1 MSKRVLK
8 LFEDLEKMDP
18 ALAQALQ
25 NIRAG
30 KGTANDA
37 NLLARGMY
45 TDTMVPKMGNKI
57 AYNDHL
63 SRHGNDGYHVHVDM
77 NDFGQINKQHGE
89 RTGDQAIKQFGGIAS
104 DVSRTFGGKAYR
116 NGGDEFKFWFH
127 RPEQAHGFARELR
140 SRLEK
145 QPKVGGTHN
154 LAASIGIGY
163 NPNHAE
169 SSLQEAKKQLGS
181 TDPMS
186 GARHNLHAMGN
197 APSVI
202 HSKTHEAPPP
212 GWKQAAGTP
221 PTKQPTENLAPG
233 GLKFHNPLHQK

>member
-30 KGTANDA
+30 KGTPQDA

-45 TDTMVPKMGNKI
+45 TDTMVPKMGNKM

-63 SRHGNDGYHVHVDM
+63 TRHGNTGYHVHVDM

-89 RTGDQAIKQFGGIAS
+89 RMGDQAIKAFGGIAS
-104 DVSRTFGGKAYR
+104 DTSRTFGGKAYR

-145 QPKVGGTHN
+145 QQKIGGTHN
-154 LAASIGIGY
+154 LAASVGIGY
-163 NPNHAE
+163 NPEHAE
-169 SSLQEAKKQLGS
+169 GSLLEAKKQLGP
-181 TDPMS
+181 TDAT
-186 GARHNLHAMGN
+186 GKRQNLHTMGN
-197 APSVI
+197 APTVI
-202 HSKTHEAPPP
+202 HSKTHEPAPAGWKPPAGAPPL
-212 GWKQAAGTP
+212 
-221 PTKQPTENLAPG
+221 KQPTENLAPG